1 LHEPEQKEATEQRDV
16 PAPEH
21 WPPASAELTSQS
33 DAKPAPQQTYTLF
46 GVPRLWS
53 IVAALCLVSAVMLGL
68 SGHLDA
74 TFVAATLGV
83 VAWFLDMRNRLRAR
97 SIETATEQTED
108 EEVEDEP

>member
-1 LHEPEQKEATEQRDV
+1 LHEPEQQEATEQRAA
-16 PAPEH
+16 PAPAR
-21 WPPASAELTSQS
+21 WPPASAELTSQT
-33 DAKPAPQQTYTLF
+33 DAKHARQQTYTLF

-53 IVAALCLVSAVMLGL
+53 IAAALCLVAAVMLGL

-97 SIETATEQTED
+97 SIETTTDETET